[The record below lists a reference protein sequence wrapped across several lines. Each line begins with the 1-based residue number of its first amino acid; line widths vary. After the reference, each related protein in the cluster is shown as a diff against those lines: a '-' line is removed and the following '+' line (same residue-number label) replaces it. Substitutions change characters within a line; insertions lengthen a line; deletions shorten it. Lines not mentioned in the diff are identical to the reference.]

1 MVALFCFSFLVVL
14 VVPLTVGADM
24 ALPTRSIV
32 FCVCDSDCE
41 SNATAYSWALAHLF
55 EPRDSLTFLFCR
67 VQPTLVRK

>member
-1 MVALFCFSFLVVL
+1 
-14 VVPLTVGADM
+14 M

-41 SNATAYSWALAHLF
+41 SNAAAYSWALAHLF